1 MLVVIT
7 QCNSVMKILNEL
19 QIFRDG
25 CVTSL
30 SSSCSYPGLLEGVR
44 CLAVGYFVCFVC
56 SSIKHGLIN
65 RNKAVSVN
73 FPYIYSCMQ
82 SSFGLQLVCSPLS
95 IKPYLDL
102 SLVTCE
108 RA

>member
-7 QCNSVMKILNEL
+7 QFNSVMKILNEL
-19 QIFRDG
+19 RIFRDG

-65 RNKAVSVN
+65 RNKAVSVKFLTFTPALGWVKFRFTSPN
-73 FPYIYSCMQ
+73 FP
-82 SSFGLQLVCSPLS
+82 SS
-95 IKPYLDL
+95 
-102 SLVTCE
+102 
-108 RA
+108 